1 MKDYKSKIIRYSAF
15 TLFFILCITY
25 TLIGVNSSK
34 EEEKYFNLFKRVYQK
49 LRDEYVEEKSP
60 KDLFVGAI
68 DGMIKSLNDPH
79 TAFLKPQQRE
89 ELQIET
95 KGEYGGLGIVIGIRD
110 NKLTVISPIE
120 DTPAERAGIQAGDKI
135 VKINGEDVKD
145 PKLDE
150 VVKQLRGKPGT
161 EVTISIEREGVDEL
175 IDYTLTRETIKLKA
189 VKSAV
194 IKTNIGYVKIISFN
208 KNAPEELKESLEE
221 LKKKKIKGLIVDVR
235 NNPGGLLDVA
245 VKIVDFFI
253 SDGLIVYTRARKGV
267 FNPFLNQDYYA
278 HRQRTLIPDDMPMV
292 VLINHGS
299 ASASEIFAGAIQDHK
314 RGIIVGL
321 KSFGKASVQS
331 VIDLD
336 DGYGLRYTTAFYYT
350 PNGRKIHKKGIEPD
364 IEVEQIKLSKRE
376 LKDIRKVEKKKYI
389 KEFLKENPEYT
400 EKDIDALM
408 RKLQEDDIYL
418 DRIIVKNLI
427 KNEEY
432 KKKKRPIYDLETDL
446 QLKMAVQIISME
458 IKR

>member
-1 MKDYKSKIIRYSAF
+1 MKDYKSRIIRY
-15 TLFFILCITY
+15 LFLKLIFILCITY
-25 TLIGVNSSK
+25 TLKGINS
-34 EEEKYFNLFKRVYQK
+34 EEEEKKYFNLFKRVYQK

-60 KDLFVGAI
+60 RDLFVGAI
-68 DGMIKSLNDPH
+68 EGMIKSLNDPH
-79 TAFLKPQQRE
+79 TAFLKPHQRE

-95 KGEYGGLGIVIGIRD
+95 KGEYGGLGIVIGIRE

-150 VVKQLRGKPGT
+150 IVKKLRGKPGT

-175 IDYTLTRETIKLKA
+175 IDYTLTREIIKLKA
-189 VKSAV
+189 VKFAV

-208 KNAPEELKESLEE
+208 KNAPEELKEALEK

-253 SDGLIVYTRARKGV
+253 SDGLIVYTRPRKGV

-314 RGIIVGL
+314 RGIIVGIN
-321 KSFGKASVQS
+321 SFGKASVQS
-331 VIDLD
+331 VINLD

-376 LKDIRKVEKKKYI
+376 LKEIRKIEKKKYI
-389 KEFLKENPEYT
+389 KEFLKENPKYT
-400 EKDIDALM
+400 EKDIDALI

-418 DRIIVKNLI
+418 DRIIVKNII

-446 QLKMAVQIISME
+446 QLKMAVQIVSME

>member
-25 TLIGVNSSK
+25 TLIGVNSK

>member
-1 MKDYKSKIIRYSAF
+1 MKTIEREKSI
-15 TLFFILCITY
+15 
-25 TLIGVNSSK
+25 SK
-34 EEEKYFNLFKRVYQK
+34 EEEKYFNLLKRVYQK

-245 VKIVDFFI
+245 VKIAV
-253 SDGLIVYTRARKGV
+253 SYTH
-267 FNPFLNQDYYA
+267 L
-278 HRQRTLIPDDMPMV
+278 TLPT
-292 VLINHGS
+292 
-299 ASASEIFAGAIQDHK
+299 
-314 RGIIVGL
+314 
-321 KSFGKASVQS
+321 KA
-331 VIDLD
+331 
-336 DGYGLRYTTAFYYT
+336 
-350 PNGRKIHKKGIEPD
+350 
-364 IEVEQIKLSKRE
+364 
-376 LKDIRKVEKKKYI
+376 
-389 KEFLKENPEYT
+389 
-400 EKDIDALM
+400 
-408 RKLQEDDIYL
+408 
-418 DRIIVKNLI
+418 
-427 KNEEY
+427 
-432 KKKKRPIYDLETDL
+432 
-446 QLKMAVQIISME
+446 
-458 IKR
+458 